1 MQRKTLVAMALAVP
15 TLGAVLAGCGGS
27 GHDMGPT
34 ASSAAS
40 APAGQQAGHNQAD
53 VAFAQGMIP
62 HHAQAIDMAKL
73 VPGRTTNP
81 KVVDLAGR
89 IQRAQDPE
97 IQLMSGWLTS
107 WRAAPTS
114 APRMPGMSGEHAMP
128 GMATDHAMPG
138 MGGDHAMPG
147 MMTDADMA
155 ALRAAN
161 GDEFDRMWLR
171 MMIAHHQGAIDM
183 ARTELAQG
191 ASADA
196 KALAQRIIDGQQAE
210 ITEMRGLL
218 GQS

>member
-1 MQRKTLVAMALAVP
+1 MRRTTLVGMALAVP
-15 TLGAVLAGCGGS
+15 ALGAVLAGCGGS
-27 GHDMGPT
+27 GPDTGPT
-34 ASSAAS
+34 ASSTAS
-40 APAGQQAGHNQAD
+40 APASEQAGHNQAD

-73 VPGRTTNP
+73 VSGRTTNP
-81 KVVDLAGR
+81 RVVDLAGR

-97 IQLMSGWLTS
+97 IQLMTGWLTN
-107 WRAAPTS
+107 WGATPTS
-114 APRMPGMSGEHAMP
+114 GAMP
-128 GMATDHAMPG
+128 GTTGEHSLPGMGTDHSMPG

-147 MMTDADMA
+147 VMSDADMA
-155 ALRAAN
+155 ALRAAK

-171 MMIAHHQGAIDM
+171 MMVAHHQGAIDM

-191 ASADA
+191 TSADA
-196 KALAQRIIDGQQAE
+196 KALAQRITDGQQAE